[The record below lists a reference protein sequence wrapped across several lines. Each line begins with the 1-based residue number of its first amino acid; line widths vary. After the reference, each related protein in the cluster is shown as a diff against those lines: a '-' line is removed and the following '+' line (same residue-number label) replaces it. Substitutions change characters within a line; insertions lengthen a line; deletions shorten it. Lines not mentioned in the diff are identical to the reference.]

1 MRLSLGDPLRLTLGG
16 RRITMAI
23 LELRPLQDRMH
34 RDPVG
39 LVSRP
44 HPDLLSCKGH
54 ALEPG
59 LKDPEVFVIFKTFQN
74 DK

>member
-1 MRLSLGDPLRLTLGG
+1 
-16 RRITMAI
+16 MAI
-23 LELRPLQDRMH
+23 LELRPLQDRMP

>member
-1 MRLSLGDPLRLTLGG
+1 
-16 RRITMAI
+16 MAI
-23 LELRPLQDRMH
+23 LEFRPLWDRMP

-44 HPDLLSCKGH
+44 HPDLLPCEGH
-54 ALEPG
+54 VLEPG
-59 LKDPEVFVIFKTFQN
+59 LKDPEGFVISKTFQN

>member
-1 MRLSLGDPLRLTLGG
+1 
-16 RRITMAI
+16 MAV
-23 LELRPLQDRMH
+23 LELRPLQDRMP

-39 LVSRP
+39 LVSQP
-44 HPDLLSCKGH
+44 HPDLLPCKGH
-54 ALEPG
+54 ELEPG